1 MLFKIFISD
10 IQPAAG
16 TAMNIE
22 AAPSGKSPSTT
33 TDSYLFYT
41 HVSFCFALTTLL
53 MQFCLVSLTVHFMDR
68 SIGPHLLTFKFWC
81 FQSLAMGV

>member
-53 MQFCLVSLTVHFMDR
+53 MQFV
-68 SIGPHLLTFKFWC
+68 
-81 FQSLAMGV
+81 

>member
-53 MQFCLVSLTVHFMDR
+53 MQFLFSFTYSTLYGQKYRPT
-68 SIGPHLLTFKFWC
+68 PPNL
-81 FQSLAMGV
+81 